1 MVWTLAF
8 DTSAAHC
15 AAALLQ
21 GDQLVAARA
30 DAMSRGQAE
39 RLMPLL
45 EEVLAEGGCAWSDLS
60 VIGVGVGPGNF
71 TGIRISVSAARGL
84 ALALEIP
91 AVGVSTLEALALDAP
106 RPVRTVVSAPRDQL
120 YEQGFGCAP
129 EAPLMR
135 AAADG
140 HDDTIP
146 CAEVSTAEDLAE
158 RIARIALT
166 RAMTQTEAPVP
177 LYLRAADAAPAKDA
191 PPQIIP

>member
-21 GDQLVAARA
+21 GDRLVAARA

-45 EEVLAEGGCAWSDLS
+45 EEVLAEGGCAWSDLA

-106 RPVRTVVSAPRDQL
+106 RPVRTVVNAPRDQL

-129 EAPLMR
+129 EVPLMR
-135 AAADG
+135 ATVDG
-140 HDDTIP
+140 HDDAIP
-146 CAEVSTAEDLAE
+146 CAEVSSPEDLAE